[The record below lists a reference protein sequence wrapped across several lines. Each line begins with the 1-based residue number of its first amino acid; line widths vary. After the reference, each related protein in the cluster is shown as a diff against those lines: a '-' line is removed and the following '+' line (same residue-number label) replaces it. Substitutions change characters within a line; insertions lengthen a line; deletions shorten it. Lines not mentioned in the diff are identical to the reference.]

1 MTNPTQRS
9 SKIEP
14 EHQGR
19 TLFARP
25 AAEGEVE
32 HHGGSFKKYMVNKN
46 QKLQEQFEEQ
56 SAAVQATAGQQTSD
70 LFRGISIH
78 VNGLTTPSLAVRLTV
93 SASRQKWQA
102 VP

>member
-1 MTNPTQRS
+1 M
-9 SKIEP
+9 
-14 EHQGR
+14 
-19 TLFARP
+19 
-25 AAEGEVE
+25 E

-78 VNGLTTPSLAVRLTV
+78 VNGLTTPSLAVILTV
-93 SASRQKWQA
+93 STSCQKWQA
-102 VP
+102 VL